1 MKHVYQKLIVLV
13 LVWGISI
20 PLSQAQNV
28 TLPQASPK
36 STVMQTVGIAT
47 VKVVYSRPNVVSPQ
61 GQDRTGNIWGSVVP
75 FGFNNLGFGTATAAP
90 WRAGAN
96 ENTIVKLSHDA
107 TIEGE
112 PIKAGVY
119 SLHMALEES
128 GQTVVILN
136 KDVNSWGSFFYDEAQ
151 DALRVNVNSEEH
163 EQTPLLS
170 YSFPEVTN
178 TSTTLALDWEQK
190 RIPIEISFAT
200 PELVYLNLKEELKS
214 SKGFTYQSWMS
225 ASAYLAQNK
234 IHMEEAL
241 QWADAAISAP
251 FIGQQN
257 FTTLQNKATVLNA
270 MGKTEEA
277 GEVMSIA
284 LDDPTANIQNYYNY
298 GRSLIAQGDKEKA
311 LNLFEEASK
320 KWPDHWLA
328 PHGLARGYSA
338 NGDFKKALKY
348 EKEAFAEAPETS
360 KPFLEGYLKALEE
373 GQDFN

>member
-1 MKHVYQKLIVLV
+1 MI
-13 LVWGISI
+13 WGISI
-20 PLSQAQNV
+20 PLANAQNV

-61 GQDRTGNIWGSVVP
+61 GQDRTGAIWGNVVP
-75 FGFNNLGFGTATAAP
+75 YGFNNLGFGTATAAP

-96 ENTIVKLSHDA
+96 ENTIIKLSHDA
-107 TIEGE
+107 TIEGKSI
-112 PIKAGVY
+112 PAGVY
-119 SLHMALEES
+119 SLHMAPEES
-128 GQTVVILN
+128 GEVVVIFN
-136 KDVNSWGSFFYDEAQ
+136 KDINSWGSFFYEESQ
-151 DALRVNVNSEEH
+151 DALRVKVNAVDH
-163 EQTPLLS
+163 EQTALLT

-178 TSTTLALDWEQK
+178 TEATLAMDWEKK
-190 RIPIEISFAT
+190 RIPLSISFAT

-225 ASAYLAQNK
+225 ASAYLTQNN

-241 QWADAAISAP
+241 QWADNAISAP

-257 FTTLQNKATVLNA
+257 FATLQNKATVLTA

-277 GEVMSIA
+277 SEVMNTA
-284 LDDPTANIQNYYNY
+284 LEDPTANIQNYYNY
-298 GRSLIAQGDKEKA
+298 GRALIAQGEKEKA
-311 LNLFEEASK
+311 LDLFQKASK
-320 KWPDHWLA
+320 KWPEHWLA

-338 NGDFKKALKY
+338 NGEFKKALKY

-360 KPFLEGYLKALEE
+360 KPFLEGYLKSLEE